1 MIQVWFMGTLDDGDN
16 QFAVDPDPVTARP
29 IEYFRQ
35 WQSAVDYIW
44 QLMRNLPGFGWSLYM
59 LPATHDR
66 AVVGAL
72 HIIRSTEDAPSGGVE
87 LMHAVPGP
95 ELYHAL
101 GAHLRM
107 MASQA

>member
-29 IEYFRQ
+29 IKYFRQ

-44 QLMRNLPGFGWSLYM
+44 QLMRNQPEFGWSLYM
-59 LPATHDR
+59 LPDP

-72 HIIRSTEDAPSGGVE
+72 HIIRSTESVPSEGVE
-87 LMHAVPGP
+87 LMRAVPGP